1 MIKIIAKEMRHR
13 FFRMLLCAALLAAG
27 GEICAQP
34 GGFPGRPPMGG
45 PPSGRERP
53 ERQQQ
58 QQTTKNRKVNL
69 SGVYK
74 VNGTLID
81 SSNRTP
87 MSYVNVALLNG
98 KDSSF
103 AKATTTD
110 ENGKFTLSNLPAGQY
125 IFRATF
131 IGYKA
136 YFRPVTIKNSHIE
149 LGEILMQSETT
160 RLKGVTIKGERPIYS
175 VDGEKTVYNVADD
188 PSIQTGTTAD
198 ALQNAPG
205 VEVDIEGNVTLRGV
219 SSVEIW
225 INDKPSKLTAE
236 NLKTYLEI
244 LPANTLDRIETIT
257 NPSSKYATEAEAV
270 INIITTAHIKKNHF
284 ISFGANGST
293 QPNVNPWFSYVWAN
307 DKWSFNVYDG
317 LRYSFREN
325 RSDGYS
331 VHRRDSKTVPDS
343 YDTISYEDY
352 STASESR
359 SYSNYLSTH
368 INYTIDSMSD
378 ASVMLSL
385 NNSWDKSWSESSEG
399 RDERYSGGNAYSYV
413 TTNDNRSNS
422 LWGMMY
428 ANYSHKFDRKGH
440 NLHVSLN
447 GNLSSNYAEK
457 YYLRDYTT
465 IYNDLD
471 QNKYQYSNSDSRNIG
486 LSLRYNRPY
495 SKNGEMSYGFNSN
508 YNSGES
514 WYHKL
519 LYDSMQNDYSLSDPL
534 REYSSHYSE
543 GSVGANA
550 NWTQRMGNFTLQLGA
565 GLNYKENSRRY
576 VHIVFPDDT
585 SYRFLTAN
593 PSIHLSYRTKSMHNL
608 KASYTLRTQTPSS
621 SYMTLFRSYGEDSY
635 SVGNRNLTPS
645 FTHNMEA
652 GWTKY
657 FDRFGSVGCDLY
669 GRFSTNE
676 ISYITDVTDEEDP
689 YIGRIVS
696 YSMPYNMGSTY
707 RYGSSVHATYSPS
720 GFFNLRFYANLY
732 HAVYDME
739 YEKLG
744 KNVHTETT
752 AYSLRLNGWAK
763 LFNRYQ
769 VHASARYTSPS
780 RSLFSETKANYS
792 VNCGIRSDFFKRKMS
807 VYVNVQDIFNWG
819 RKVGSGNGT
828 TNPYYLSYNN
838 KKVMNSRYI
847 SAGIT
852 FRFGKMELERN
863 STQNDDTASE

>member
-1 MIKIIAKEMRHR
+1 MKQIVIKIVL
-13 FFRMLLCAALLAAG
+13 FAAMVAVCG
-27 GEICAQP
+27 GIFGQP
-34 GGFPGRPPMGG
+34 GGPPPGGGFPGRPGGERPMGG
-45 PPSGRERP
+45 PPGRERP
-53 ERQQQ
+53 DRQQQ
-58 QQTTKNRKVNL
+58 QPTRQRKVNL
-69 SGVYK
+69 TGVYK
-74 VNGTLID
+74 VSGVLKD
-81 SSNRTP
+81 SAQNTP
-87 MSYVNVALLNG
+87 IAYVNVALLNS

-110 ENGKFTLSNLPAGQY
+110 ESGSFTLANLPAGQY

-136 YFRPVTIKNSHIE
+136 FYKPVTIKNSHID
-149 LGEILMQSETT
+149 LGTIRMQPSTT
-160 RLKGVTIKGERPIYS
+160 KLKGVTVKGERPIYS
-175 VDGEKTVYNVADD
+175 VDGEKTIYNVSDD

-257 NPSSKYATEAEAV
+257 NPSSKYATEVEAV

-293 QPNVNPWFSYVWAN
+293 QPHVNPWFSYVWAN

-317 LRYSFREN
+317 LRYSYREN
-325 RSDGYS
+325 SSDGYS
-331 VHRRDSKTVPDS
+331 VHRRDSKTEPGS
-343 YDTISYEDY
+343 YDTISQESYR
-352 STASESR
+352 SASDNR

-368 INYTIDSMSD
+368 INCTIDSMSD
-378 ASVMLSL
+378 ASLMLSL
-385 NNSWDKSWSESSEG
+385 NNSWNKSWSESEER
-399 RDERYSGGNAYSYV
+399 RDETFSGGNDYGYQ
-413 TTNDNRSNS
+413 TNSDNRSS
-422 LWGMMY
+422 SIGGMFF
-428 ANYSHKFDRKGH
+428 ADYSHKFDRKGH
-440 NLHVSLN
+440 NMHLFLN
-447 GNLSSNYAEK
+447 GNLQSNQSDK
-457 YYLRDYTT
+457 YYIRDYTT
-465 IYNDLD
+465 VYNDLD
-471 QNKYQYSNSDSRNIG
+471 QNKYYYSHSNSRSLG
-486 LSLRYNRPY
+486 LSARYNRPY
-495 SKNGEMSYGFNSN
+495 SRNVDLSYGLNAN
-508 YNSGES
+508 YSQGQVN
-514 WYHKL
+514 YRTL
-519 LYDSMQNDYSLSDPL
+519 MYDSSDRDYTIGDPVRQYTSD
-534 REYSSHYSE
+534 YCDK
-543 GSVGANA
+543 SVGGDA
-550 NWTQRMGNFTLQLGA
+550 NWTRRLGNLTMQLGCGVA
-565 GLNYKENSRRY
+565 YKDQSRKY
-576 VHIVFPDDT
+576 ANIVFPDDT
-585 SYRFLTAN
+585 SYRFITAN
-593 PSIHLSYRTKSMHNL
+593 PSVHLSYRTKSMHNFN
-608 KASYTLRTQTPSS
+608 ASYTLRTQTPSS
-621 SYMTLFRSYGEDSY
+621 SNMTLFRSYGEDSY

-645 FTHNMEA
+645 YTHNMEA

-657 FDRFGSVGCDLY
+657 FDRFGSVGIDAY
-669 GRFSTNE
+669 GRFSTHE
-676 ISYITDVTDEEDP
+676 VSYITDVTDEPDP

-696 YSMPYNMGSTY
+696 YSMPYNMGSSY
-707 RYGSSVHATYSPS
+707 RYGSSFRATYSPS

-744 KNVHTETT
+744 KNVHTENT

-780 RSLFSETKANYS
+780 KSLFSETKANYS

-819 RKVGSGNGT
+819 KKVGSGSGT

-852 FRFGKMELERN
+852 FRFGKMELEKN
-863 STQNDDTASE
+863 SKGEETASE